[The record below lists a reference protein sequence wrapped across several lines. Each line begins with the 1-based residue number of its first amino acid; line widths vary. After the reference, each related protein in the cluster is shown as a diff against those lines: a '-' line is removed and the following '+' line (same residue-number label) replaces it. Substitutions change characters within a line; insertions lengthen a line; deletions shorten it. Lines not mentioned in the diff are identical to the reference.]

1 MSRLDYCNVLLNGI
15 CKKDLNRLQKLQNKC
30 ARMIYMKPR
39 YEHVTPLLK
48 DLHWLPVN
56 ERIVFKTLV
65 FVYKSLKGLSPQY
78 IQDSLVVKRPP
89 EQAVRTRSAQVTSFL
104 VPKFR
109 KCAGER
115 AFSVATPRLWNSLP
129 MSIQNAS
136 SLQSFKSM
144 LKTHLFP

>member
-1 MSRLDYCNVLLNGI
+1 M
-15 CKKDLNRLQKLQNKC
+15 
-30 ARMIYMKPR
+30 
-39 YEHVTPLLK
+39 
-48 DLHWLPVN
+48 
-56 ERIVFKTLV
+56 

-89 EQAVRTRSAQVTSFL
+89 EQAVRTRSAQATSFL

-115 AFSVATPRLWNSLP
+115 AFSVVATRLWNSLP

-144 LKTHLFP
+144 FKTHLFLSLLSCYYFLFCTFPGNPALSSLRKRRIIVFAFSLLLRVSEFGPCRKTFTPIDELS